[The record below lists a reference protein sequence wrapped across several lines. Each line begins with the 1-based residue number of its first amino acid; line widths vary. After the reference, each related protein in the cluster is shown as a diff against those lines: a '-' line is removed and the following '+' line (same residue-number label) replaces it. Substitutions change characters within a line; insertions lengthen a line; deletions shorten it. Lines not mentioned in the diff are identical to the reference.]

1 MPVLIWEDIRLTT
14 MLAARLHKTG
24 EPMRLEQV
32 PVPAPRPTDVL
43 IAVKACGV
51 VPNLI
56 NVLTHWQTWFPELPL
71 PKLPAIF
78 GLDVAGV
85 VASVGDQVQNF
96 RKGDR
101 VYVTPG
107 LFCGS
112 CPACRADDTM
122 NCINFT
128 FRGYFG
134 FGPDAQ
140 RQFDAYPY
148 GGMCEYITAPQ
159 HNLVPLP
166 DSVAFEEAARFGY
179 IGTAY
184 AALRKAGAGPGKT
197 IFINGLT
204 GTLGLGATLCA
215 LGRGVT
221 RILGTARDRKR
232 LDRVKALAPE
242 RIEILAQDE
251 GKSVADWARSFTG
264 GHGVDAVIDCLGPGT
279 SGTLLMNAIYAL
291 RRGGKAINIGGVGEK
306 TVMDV
311 HWMMDNQ
318 IEFIG
323 SNWFT
328 IADGEALAAMAAA
341 GTLDLS
347 VFEHVR
353 VPLAEVNRA
362 LDGSQFRDGGFTN
375 VVIVP

>member
-1 MPVLIWEDIRLTT
+1 MRIHHR
-14 MLAARLHKTG
+14 AA
-24 EPMRLEQV
+24 
-32 PVPAPRPTDVL
+32 
-43 IAVKACGV
+43 
-51 VPNLI
+51 
-56 NVLTHWQTWFPELPL
+56 
-71 PKLPAIF
+71 
-78 GLDVAGV
+78 
-85 VASVGDQVQNF
+85 
-96 RKGDR
+96 
-101 VYVTPG
+101 
-107 LFCGS
+107 
-112 CPACRADDTM
+112 
-122 NCINFT
+122 
-128 FRGYFG
+128 
-134 FGPDAQ
+134 AQ
-140 RQFDAYPY
+140 SGAALRQ
-148 GGMCEYITAPQ
+148 C
-159 HNLVPLP
+159 
-166 DSVAFEEAARFGY
+166 SFEEAARFGY

-197 IFINGLT
+197 ILINGLT
-204 GTLGLGATLCA
+204 GTLGLGATLPRLAAASPAFSA
-215 LGRGVT
+215 LRATASVSPASRRWRRTGSRRWPKPKANRSPIGR
-221 RILGTARDRKR
+221 AR
-232 LDRVKALAPE
+232 
-242 RIEILAQDE
+242 
-251 GKSVADWARSFTG
+251 FTG

-323 SNWFT
+323 SNWFSVE
-328 IADGEALAAMAAA
+328 DGDALAAMART